1 MSETLL
7 CEIEKLDLEFSS
19 LSNRKLNKKDLEYRK
34 YLISKLQRLSKE
46 YLRSCGIRVKYKLE
60 KILMKNLKYHI
71 KTYFKFFNFSNIA
84 VRKMVFINFFLLC
97 EIEILDLESYI
108 RF

>member
-1 MSETLL
+1 MSENLL

-46 YLRSCGIRVKYKLE
+46 YLRSCGIRNKYKLE
-60 KILMKNLKYHI
+60 KILVLLGLLNIYLIILSLINLI
-71 KTYFKFFNFSNIA
+71 KAYFTVIGC
-84 VRKMVFINFFLLC
+84 V
-97 EIEILDLESYI
+97 
-108 RF
+108 

>member
-1 MSETLL
+1 MSENLL

-46 YLRSCGIRVKYKLE
+46 YLRACGIRNKYKLE
-60 KILMKNLKYHI
+60 KI
-71 KTYFKFFNFSNIA
+71 
-84 VRKMVFINFFLLC
+84 
-97 EIEILDLESYI
+97 
-108 RF
+108 

>member
-34 YLISKLQRLSKE
+34 YLISNTTKIIKRLSKI
-46 YLRSCGIRVKYKLE
+46 LWNE
-60 KILMKNLKYHI
+60 K
-71 KTYFKFFNFSNIA
+71 
-84 VRKMVFINFFLLC
+84 
-97 EIEILDLESYI
+97 
-108 RF
+108 

>member
-1 MSETLL
+1 MSENLL

-46 YLRSCGIRVKYKLE
+46 YLRSCGIRNKYKLE
-60 KILMKNLKYHI
+60 KILRKYYFEYHI
-71 KTYFKFFNFSNIA
+71 KIYFKFFNFNNIA
-84 VRKMVFINFFLLC
+84 V
-97 EIEILDLESYI
+97 
-108 RF
+108 

>member
-1 MSETLL
+1 MSENLL
-7 CEIEKLDLEFSS
+7 CEIAKLDLEFSS

-46 YLRSCGIRVKYKLE
+46 YLRACGIRNKYKLE
-60 KILMKNLKYHI
+60 KILRKYYFEYHI

-84 VRKMVFINFFLLC
+84 V
-97 EIEILDLESYI
+97 
-108 RF
+108 